1 MLAIGFLA
9 TKSANSAGGNGI
21 LMHGGNALLGHQVI
35 AIIATAAFSFSATWL
50 IATLISK
57 TIGFRAKLEDEL
69 TGLDTIYHAES
80 AYDISGNANR
90 Y

>member
-1 MLAIGFLA
+1 MPL
-9 TKSANSAGGNGI
+9 NGGGTD
-21 LMHGGNALLGHQVI
+21 LLGKQSI
-35 AIIATAAFSFSATWL
+35 AIVATAAFSFTTTWL
-50 IATLISK
+50 IATIISK
-57 TIGFRAKLEDEL
+57 TIGFRASREDEL